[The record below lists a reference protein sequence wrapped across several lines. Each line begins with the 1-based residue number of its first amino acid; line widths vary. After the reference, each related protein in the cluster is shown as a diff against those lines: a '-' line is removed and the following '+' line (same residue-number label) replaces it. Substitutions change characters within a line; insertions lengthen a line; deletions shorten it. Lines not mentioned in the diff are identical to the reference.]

1 MKNDEFVIKQKTRIS
16 NLAFLSEHTG
26 EPYLY
31 DLPLSDGVN
40 HKSVFV
46 ILQKDDVRAFLS
58 ENGINAPILD
68 RITVEDL
75 RDEKIHHQ
83 LEIMEEQ
90 DEFIKEKV
98 LCPIFTSPVMQNLFQ
113 HPNEEIPNHDILH
126 LESSASQG
134 NFLSLRNPFDIQHIT
149 GQMAEIQGEVYEA
162 ELILENR
169 KINFSFWKMKSHHTS
184 T

>member
-1 MKNDEFVIKQKTRIS
+1 VKNGEFVIKQKTRIS
-16 NLAFLSEHTG
+16 NLDFLFEHTG

-31 DLPLSDGVN
+31 DLPLCDGVN
-40 HKSVFV
+40 HNSVFV
-46 ILQKDDVRAFLS
+46 LLQKNAVRAFLS
-58 ENGINAPILD
+58 ANGTSAPIVD
-68 RITVEDL
+68 CITEEDL
-75 RDEKIHHQ
+75 RDEKIHRK
-83 LEIMEEQ
+83 LAIMEKQ

-98 LCPIFTSPVMQNLFQ
+98 LCPIFTSPVM
-113 HPNEEIPNHDILH
+113 PNT
-126 LESSASQG
+126 AVQG

-184 T
+184 TQFSQNLKQQERHQK